1 MSRDSTPI
9 LPATKFKP
17 FGGTGYTLSAGEV
30 YSDPAPA
37 GASEAG
43 ATSSA
48 TPGYSSL
55 RQDGGG
61 STNESSSSAA
71 AAEREKRARA
81 AERRLKDT
89 SNADSKPLLN
99 AV

>member
-9 LPATKFKP
+9 LPATKFKA
-17 FGGTGYTLSAGEV
+17 FGGTGHTLSAGEV

-37 GASEAG
+37 AEAG
-43 ATSSA
+43 AAASA
-48 TPGYSSL
+48 TPVYSSL
-55 RQDGGG
+55 RPDAGGAGG
-61 STNESSSSAA
+61 SASDA

-81 AERRLKDT
+81 AERRLKET
-89 SNADSKPLLN
+89 TNADSKPLLN